1 MDRFKKYLLWTGI
14 GSLLAAASLGAACSD
29 EETTARPVTAPAA
42 MPMGGAPMGGAP
54 MGAAGARGAGAAD
67 DQHSVPDY
75 LVTEDNGRRVVGE
88 SPEVAPAVI
97 GHEEAAEADPSPDI
111 ELRLG
116 VPGPKRNEEV

>member
-1 MDRFKKYLLWTGI
+1 MMSPLSTSRPTVPTNFGV
-14 GSLLAAASLGAACSD
+14 GEPALGAS
-29 EETTARPVTAPAA
+29 TTARPMTTAPAA
-42 MPMGGAPMGGAP
+42 MPMGGAP
-54 MGAAGARGAGAAD
+54 MGAAGARGAGAAE

-97 GHEEAAEADPSPDI
+97 GHEETADSEPSPDI

-116 VPGPKRNEEV
+116 VPGPRRNEEV